1 MRNRRT
7 IPIGFTMG
15 YEMYIKIRTSGA
27 KVAPIAKPYREHIAT
42 SQTWYLSVVYDSM
55 HIEVEFLADQL
66 A

>member
-1 MRNRRT
+1 
-7 IPIGFTMG
+7 MG